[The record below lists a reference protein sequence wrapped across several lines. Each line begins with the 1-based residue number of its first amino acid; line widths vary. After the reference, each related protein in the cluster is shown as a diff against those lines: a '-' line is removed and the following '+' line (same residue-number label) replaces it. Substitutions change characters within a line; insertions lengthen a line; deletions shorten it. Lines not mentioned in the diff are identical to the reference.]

1 MEKPLHFLMRSVN
14 LTIVTKIYQLQWT
27 CESTVFLSRTIPVHL
42 RNAGWR
48 CSTSLVQQAE
58 YELKAGKEFKGGRMS
73 KRESMK
79 RGQRNC

>member
-1 MEKPLHFLMRSVN
+1 MHFLMRSVN

-48 CSTSLVQQAE
+48 CSMSLVQQAE
-58 YELKAGKEFKGGRMS
+58 YEWKAGKEFRRKNVKERVL
-73 KRESMK
+73 
-79 RGQRNC
+79 